1 MERRQALK
9 NIGLSFGSI
18 TMSSG
23 IISIIQSCQSNE
35 SFTDL
40 KFFDMKQIT
49 FLDRILEIIIPET
62 DTPGAMS
69 LNISKFVDIYI
80 HRNIR
85 SADQKY
91 LLAMMDEFI
100 NMILI
105 SENISSIDQADNNVI
120 EKYLSNHIDN
130 GSMIA
135 ADGKNY
141 SQICSLF
148 RDMAVRS
155 YKITEYVLVNKLDY
169 VAIPGYYDGNVD
181 V

>member
-9 NIGLSFGSI
+9 NIGISFGSI

-62 DTPGAMS
+62 DTPGALS

-80 HRNIR
+80 HKNIR
-85 SADQKY
+85 NADQKY

-100 NMILI
+100 NMILK
-105 SENISSIDQADNNVI
+105 SENVSS
-120 EKYLSNHIDN
+120 LSLIHI
-130 GSMIA
+130 
-135 ADGKNY
+135 
-141 SQICSLF
+141 
-148 RDMAVRS
+148 
-155 YKITEYVLVNKLDY
+155 
-169 VAIPGYYDGNVD
+169 
-181 V
+181 

>member
-62 DTPGAMS
+62 DTPGALS

-80 HRNIR
+80 HKNIR
-85 SADQKY
+85 NADQKY
-91 LLAMMDEFI
+91 LNLL
-100 NMILI
+100 ILL
-105 SENISSIDQADNNVI
+105 N
-120 EKYLSNHIDN
+120 
-130 GSMIA
+130 
-135 ADGKNY
+135 
-141 SQICSLF
+141 
-148 RDMAVRS
+148 
-155 YKITEYVLVNKLDY
+155 
-169 VAIPGYYDGNVD
+169 
-181 V
+181 

>member
-1 MERRQALK
+1 MERRQAIK
-9 NIGLSFGSI
+9 NIGFSFGTI

-23 IISIIQSCQSNE
+23 IISIIQSCQSND

-40 KFFDMKQIT
+40 KFFDIKQIT
-49 FLDRILEIIIPET
+49 FLNRILELIIPET

-100 NMILI
+100 NMILK
-105 SENISSIDQADNNVI
+105 SENISSINEVDNNVI
-120 EKYLSNHIDN
+120 EKYFSNHIDN

-135 ADGKNY
+135 SDGKNY

-155 YKITEYVLVNKLDY
+155 YKISEYVLVNKLDY